1 MSSDKVSFIKDIY
14 INREH
19 SWMLFNKRVLDQ
31 ATDTTNPLL
40 ERCKF
45 LSIFH
50 SNLDEFF
57 MVRIGSLLND
67 SRLSPS
73 ATENK
78 TGLTAREQIDG
89 ILKEAKG
96 AYRASDA
103 VYSRLKKELAKN
115 GLRIR
120 FGGELS
126 DKQRQKCKAYFEAQI
141 LPLLSPMVLD
151 AKHPMIRFENMNSY
165 MMFELTRS
173 DRLMYGVMS
182 ISPKLP
188 RVYRIDNG
196 KSKKA
201 DIITVEELIRTFGA
215 TAFDGYKIN
224 SQAMLR
230 LTRNADFDAS
240 VDDADIERDF
250 DFSKFL
256 KRKVELRGTQDAVR
270 LQIDEGAE
278 NIKSFIL
285 KTLGLKK
292 QFCFTVRTCFDY
304 KFLMSLSSYI
314 PDSTLPALKYK
325 PAKPLPSPV
334 ADGASVIDTVLNRD
348 VFLAY
353 PFQSMDT
360 LVRLLE
366 ECAVDSRVA
375 AIKITIYRLDSR
387 SRIVDALKKA
397 SENGKEVT
405 VVIELCARFDE
416 ENNLHFAEVLKDAGC
431 TIIYGMGNYKVHSK
445 IISIVLTD
453 GDSIRYITHLGT
465 GNYNE
470 NTSRQYT
477 DLNIITGDDAIGRD
491 GVAFFRNIAICN
503 TDHKY
508 EKLLIAPETLKSG
521 IIDYI
526 ERETE
531 KAKRGENAFI
541 TAKMNSLTDKTI
553 IDKLV
558 VASKAGV
565 TVKLIVRGICCILPE
580 VQGKTENISVRSIVG
595 RFLEHSRIYCF
606 GEGKDRT
613 MFISS
618 ADLMTRNTD
627 KRVEIAT
634 PVLDS
639 EIGDR
644 MYAML
649 GVMLADNV
657 KARRLNSDG
666 VYVMPDGI
674 GEPVNSQEV
683 FLSAKNLV
691 YKAN

>member
-1 MSSDKVSFIKDIY
+1 MASDKVKFIKDIY
-14 INREH
+14 INREY
-19 SWMLFNKRVLDQ
+19 SWLLFNKRVLDQ
-31 ATDTTNPLL
+31 ATDPTNPLL

-67 SRLSPS
+67 SKLNPS

-78 TGLTAREQIDG
+78 TDLTAREQIDG
-89 ILKEAKG
+89 VLDEIKG
-96 AYRASDA
+96 CYRSAEA
-103 VYSRLKKELAKN
+103 VYVKLKKELSKN

-120 FGGELS
+120 SGAELS
-126 DKQRQKCKAYFEAQI
+126 EKQRQKCKAYFEAQI

-165 MMFELTRS
+165 MMFELTKS
-173 DRLMYGVMS
+173 DRLMYGVMA
-182 ISPKLP
+182 ISSKLP
-188 RVYRIDNG
+188 RVFRIDNG
-196 KSKKA
+196 KNKKA

-270 LQIDEGAE
+270 LQIDDGAE

-285 KTLGLKK
+285 KLLGLKK
-292 QFCFTVRTCFDY
+292 SYCFTVRHFFDY

-314 PDSTLPALKYK
+314 PETKVQALKYK
-325 PAKPLPSPV
+325 PQKPLPSPV
-334 ADGASVIDTVLNRD
+334 PEGASLINAVLTRD
-348 VFLAY
+348 IFLAY
-353 PFQSMDT
+353 PFESMDT
-360 LVRLLE
+360 LVRLLD
-366 ECAVDSRVA
+366 ECASDSRVA

-397 SENGKEVT
+397 SENGKDVT

-416 ENNLHFAEVLKDAGC
+416 ENNLHFAEVLKEAGC

-453 GDSIRYITHLGT
+453 GENLRYITHLGT

-477 DLNIITGDDAIGRD
+477 DLNIITSDEAIGRD

-521 IIDYI
+521 IIGYI
-526 ERETE
+526 ERETQ
-531 KAKRGENAFI
+531 KAERGQSAAI

-558 VASKAGV
+558 AAGKAGV
-565 TVKLIVRGICCILPE
+565 KIKLIVRGICCVLPE
-580 VQGKTENISVRSIVG
+580 VAGKTDNISVISIVG

-606 GEGKDRT
+606 GEGDDMT

-634 PVLDS
+634 PVLDA
-639 EIGDR
+639 EIRDKI
-644 MYAML
+644 YSML

-657 KARRLNSDG
+657 KARRLTSRG
-666 VYVMPDGI
+666 KYVMPVSD
-674 GEPVNSQEV
+674 GEPINSQEL
-683 FLSAKNLV
+683 FLKGKFNII
-691 YKAN
+691 K